1 MRKPFAKATTI
12 SHWSMIY
19 AGRRRAVGGCRFLAD
34 HGQPASYRSSVELV
48 SIRPCSR
55 EEFWLHAKS
64 PRRESNGWKAN
75 SGVPSPPTR
84 TELESRGYFRVGDH
98 PLGTAAISHDT
109 GVVLFQSDDYF
120 SASVPLF
127 QIADSLRD
135 LPQAVAPVDDRC
147 YLSGR
152 HEVAQDDQVVFARF
166 RQERDQLLAR

>member
-34 HGQPASYRSSVELV
+34 HGQPASYRSSVGLV
-48 SIRPCSR
+48 SINARFLSGLSR
-55 EEFWLHAKS
+55 HDGYPVAGS
-64 PRRESNGWKAN
+64 SVGTVSIGA
-75 SGVPSPPTR
+75 
-84 TELESRGYFRVGDH
+84 ELESRGYFRVGDH

>member
-1 MRKPFAKATTI
+1 MPPPSAICCTRRERLI
-12 SHWSMIY
+12 SHPRLSFS
-19 AGRRRAVGGCRFLAD
+19 AGRLGARR
-34 HGQPASYRSSVELV
+34 
-48 SIRPCSR
+48 
-55 EEFWLHAKS
+55 
-64 PRRESNGWKAN
+64 
-75 SGVPSPPTR
+75 R
-84 TELESRGYFRVGDH
+84 TEGDRGTEGRFFGIYLGRGRLSQSNVFTLELFPGGRPSCRNRCDIARH
-98 PLGTAAISHDT
+98 

-135 LPQAVAPVDDRC
+135 LPQAVAPVDERC